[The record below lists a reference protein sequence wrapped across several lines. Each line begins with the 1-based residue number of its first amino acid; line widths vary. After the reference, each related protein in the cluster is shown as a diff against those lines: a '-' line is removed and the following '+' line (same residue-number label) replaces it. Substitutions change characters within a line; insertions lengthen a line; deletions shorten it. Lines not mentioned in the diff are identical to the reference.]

1 MPSLMLNSH
10 PSQRGQ
16 ALPEMLIAFP
26 LVVIMVMGIVQI
38 ALVYRGKATV
48 NNATFLAARSGA
60 LNHGYMAKMERV
72 FWSRMVAL
80 GQIRPELR
88 SGSTTEGLFDSP
100 DQAKLLASKVALA
113 TSHTYKP
120 IEVVWPS
127 REVFDYFAVPVK
139 DLEPCSGAG
148 CPFSDY
154 GGAFKPAV
162 KSVFEIPVDNLDARD
177 SSLHTVDGSKVNLMD
192 ANLLSV
198 RSRYC
203 YDLEVPVANFIIWRT
218 LRAVNAAE
226 ADWQACEIMTAA
238 FGENRYFIPVVGH
251 TVIRMQSGF
260 RCEGDEEA
268 GVNCENF

>member
-1 MPSLMLNSH
+1 MILNLKL
-10 PSQRGQ
+10 SQRGQ

-26 LVVIMVMGIVQI
+26 LVVILVMGIVQI
-38 ALVYRGKATV
+38 SLLYRGKATV

-60 LNHGYMAKMERV
+60 LNHGFTAKMEAV

-80 GQIRPELR
+80 GHIKPELR
-88 SGSTTEGLFDSP
+88 SSATTEGLFGNP
-100 DQAKLLASKVALA
+100 DTAKLLASKVALA
-113 TSHTYKP
+113 ASHIYKP
-120 IEVVWPS
+120 IEIVWPN
-127 REVFDYFAVPVK
+127 REIFDYFAVPVK

-148 CPFSDY
+148 CPFQEY
-154 GGAFKPAV
+154 GGAFKPAE
-162 KSVFEIPVDNLDARD
+162 KSVFEIPVDNLDARNT
-177 SSLHTVDGSKVNLMD
+177 SLHNIASGKVNLAD

-218 LRAVNAAE
+218 LRAVNGAN
-226 ADWQACEIMTAA
+226 ADWQACELMSAS
-238 FGENRYFIPVVGH
+238 FGNNRYFIPVVGH

-268 GVNCENF
+268 GVNCENI